1 MNDNL
6 HSLLSLFH
14 SLFNPFN
21 ILSKWRNFILIPLV
35 IFLNIC
41 LVFPEITLAQ
51 ETQKNQ
57 KIIIQHPLD
66 SLTET
71 EINTAVAILKQQ
83 KNISK
88 NAFFS
93 MIALQEPDKDEVVN
107 FISGK
112 PFTRQVFLETYQS
125 ELNKTSTA
133 IVDINKKAVIFWEEK
148 TDIQPAILPPD
159 YQIVQQIVKS
169 DHRWQNAM
177 KKRGIRDF
185 HQVKISC
192 WAAGILTLEEENN
205 GKRICRAL
213 SYYQGEYSHQF
224 SNYFAHPVEGVVLTV
239 DLNNNKVENFV
250 DNVIDNEIITVAS
263 ENWDYEQSSFQK
275 ITTLKKPKLKKTF
288 TIRGNEITWKNWQFR
303 YLMHP
308 REGLVLYLVKY
319 QDGQKY
325 RPILYRGSLSEI
337 VVPYGDPDPNWSFRN
352 ALDVGEYNIGLLANK
367 LELGG
372 EIPEN
377 GVLLDAIFANGEG
390 ETYTKSQVIGVYE
403 RDNGILWKHF
413 SDQRQK
419 NSVYPNREL
428 VISMITTVDNYDYA
442 LNWIFHEDGTIE
454 IENQLTGIDLPQG
467 TNLEMQTENNS
478 YGRLIAKNIFGVNHQ
493 HFFNYRLDLDID
505 GQNNKIMEMNV
516 NSLPISEKNPLGNA
530 ITVADTL
537 LTTEKIAVRDV
548 DIKHSREWMIAS
560 ADKKNYLG
568 VSPAYMLMPGGNTI
582 MYAVPGAKI
591 REKAQFATHHFW
603 ATKYKNGEMYAAGNY
618 PNQGKKGQGLPQ
630 YISDNESLENE
641 DVVIWYTMGITHV
654 PRPEDWPVM
663 PRHQLSF
670 KLFPRGFFQGNPTIK

>member
-1 MNDNL
+1 MNHNL
-6 HSLLSLFH
+6 YSLLNA
-14 SLFNPFN
+14 FNR
-21 ILSKWRNFILIPLV
+21 LSKLLTFMLIAVV
-35 IFLNIC
+35 IWLNIC

-51 ETQKNQ
+51 ETQKTQ
-57 KIIIQHPLD
+57 KTIIQHPLD

-71 EINTAVAILKQQ
+71 EINTAVAILKEE
-83 KNISK
+83 KNIGE
-88 NAFFS
+88 NTFFT
-93 MIALQEPDKDEVVN
+93 MITLQEPDKNEVVN
-107 FISGK
+107 FRPGK
-112 PFTRQVFLETYQS
+112 PFSRKIFFETYESQ
-125 ELNKTSTA
+125 LNKTSTA
-133 IVDINKKAVIFWEEK
+133 IVDLNKKAIISWRER

-159 YQIVQQIVKS
+159 YQIVEQIVKS

-177 KKRGIRDF
+177 RKRGIRDF

-192 WAAGILTLEEENN
+192 WAPGILTLEEENK
-205 GKRICRAL
+205 GQRLCRAL

-224 SNYFAHPVEGVVLTV
+224 SNYFAHPVEGVLLTV
-239 DLNNNKVENFV
+239 DLNNNKVESFV
-250 DNVIDNEIITVAS
+250 DNIIDNEIITVAS
-263 ENWDYEQSSFQK
+263 ENWDYEQSYLHK
-275 ITTLKKPKLKKTF
+275 NTTSEKPKLRKKF
-288 TIRGNEITWKNWQFR
+288 TIVGNEITWKNWQFR

-319 QDGQKY
+319 QDGEKY

-367 LELGG
+367 LQLGE

-403 RDNGILWKHF
+403 RDNGVLWKHF

-419 NSVYPNREL
+419 SSLYPNREL
-428 VISMITTVDNYDYA
+428 VICMITTVDNYDYA
-442 LNWIFHEDGTIE
+442 LNWIFREDGTIE

-467 TNLEMQTENNS
+467 TNLERQTENTENNS

-530 ITVADTL
+530 MTVTDTP
-537 LTTEKIAVRDV
+537 LTTEKTAVRDV
-548 DIKHSREWMIAS
+548 DMKHSREWMIAS
-560 ADKKNYLG
+560 ADKKNDLG

-582 MYAVPGAKI
+582 MYAAPGAKI
-591 REKAQFATHHFW
+591 REKAEFATHHFW
-603 ATKYKNGEMYAAGNY
+603 ATKYKNSEMYAAGNY

-670 KLFPRGFFQGNPTIK
+670 KLFPRGFFHGNPTIK